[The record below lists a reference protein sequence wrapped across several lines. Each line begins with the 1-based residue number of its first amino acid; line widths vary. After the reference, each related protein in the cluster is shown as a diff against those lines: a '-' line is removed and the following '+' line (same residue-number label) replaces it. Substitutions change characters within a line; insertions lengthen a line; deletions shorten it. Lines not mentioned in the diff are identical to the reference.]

1 MIGRLAL
8 RVNSRFRHIP
18 GFDTDGAG
26 EEDVDC
32 TPKVSQEI
40 KGASHIDRMRTMLV
54 PRQQYSRELK
64 IVCMRELDSGK
75 SMAEIA
81 RQYQLSP
88 KRLETWES

>member
-40 KGASHIDRMRTMLV
+40 KGASYMNGGERRWCPDNNI
-54 PRQQYSRELK
+54 P
-64 IVCMRELDSGK
+64 
-75 SMAEIA
+75 AN
-81 RQYQLSP
+81 
-88 KRLETWES
+88 